1 MRLRWWPLRSRT
13 ERAAPDWDDGTDE
26 ADKVM
31 AGFLDRYSEG
41 PLSPDEASLARMRA
55 NALTAFRESGRTR
68 APEPA
73 SAAVWAAPAFRRRR
87 QVLAVAFAVA
97 VLTLSTVGVAAAESG
112 PGQPF
117 YRTRLAVEAWFL
129 PSAGTDARLT
139 ADLDRAQ
146 ARLNE
151 TSQAAAAG
159 DSNAEADAMGAYL
172 DVVNSI
178 LVPDDEAS
186 RQQLQRRLGQ
196 QLTTL
201 QGLRGRAHGQA
212 AGEMDQAMSRIGWLL
227 GGSGG
232 QHGPAPTG
240 ADGGP
245 QASPS
250 GGAGASSGSGSGSG
264 SGGGQD
270 GQGGQGGPN
279 QSPGQGEQGSGGH

>member
-1 MRLRWWPLRSRT
+1 MRRPWWPPRPRT
-13 ERAAPDWDDGTDE
+13 ERAAPDRDGDAGE
-26 ADKVM
+26 ADRAM
-31 AGFLDRYSEG
+31 AGLLERYAEG

-55 NALTAFRESGRTR
+55 KTMAAFRASRGTESPQPV
-68 APEPA
+68 AAAA
-73 SAAVWAAPAFRRRR
+73 SARPLLRRR
-87 QVLAVAFAVA
+87 QVLAVAFAVV
-97 VLTLSTVGVAAAESG
+97 VLTLSTVGVAAAASG

-159 DSNAEADAMGAYL
+159 DDNAAADAMGAYL
-172 DVVNSI
+172 DVVDSI
-178 LVPDDEAS
+178 SVPDDEAS
-186 RQQLQRRLGQ
+186 RQQLQRRLGE
-196 QLTTL
+196 QLATL
-201 QGLRGRAHGQA
+201 QRLRGRAHGQA
-212 AGEMDQAMSRIGWLL
+212 AGEMDQAMDRVGWLL

-232 QHGPAPTG
+232 QRGPGATG

-245 QASPS
+245 QASP
-250 GGAGASSGSGSGSG
+250 GGAGASSGGGSG
-264 SGGGQD
+264 SGG

-279 QSPGQGEQGSGGH
+279 QSPGQGRQGSDD